1 MGIMDDMADKA
12 AKETDE
18 ELSAQEA
25 SMLKETGVNLEGLR
39 PQVSD
44 KASFDKLIEAVNA
57 ATANNESVAQLQ
69 NRLKTLGA
77 GVVKVAKEV
86 VDIIK

>member
-18 ELSAQEA
+18 ELSDQEA
-25 SMLKETGVNLEGLR
+25 SMLKETGVTLEGLR

-69 NRLKTLGA
+69 NRLKSLGA
-77 GVVKVAKEV
+77 GVVKVAKVV